1 MRIGLGKDLHPLIPG
16 RRLIIGGIV
25 IPSDRGEAGHSDG
38 DVLIHAIADA
48 ILGALGM
55 DDIGHIW
62 PDTDPALKD
71 LDSSIIAR
79 EVGKLAEGRI
89 ENIDTIIT
97 LERPKIE
104 PYRNAIRE
112 NIASLLNITQSKV
125 NIKAKTAE
133 GFGSVGKG
141 DAIEAEAIVM
151 LKD

>member
-16 RRLIIGGIV
+16 RRLIIGGVV

-71 LDSSIIAR
+71 LDSSIIAK

-97 LERPKIE
+97 LESPKIE

-112 NIASLLNITQSKV
+112 NIASMLNITQSKV

-133 GFGSVGKG
+133 GFGPVGKG
-141 DAIEAEAIVM
+141 DAIEAEAIVL